1 MSDPP
6 EICAFEVSVCAHGH
20 IHVWMRDEADCI
32 VGIAGLGAV
41 DADTLAAAQGGRRQ
55 STPKGRC
62 VSDNGG
68 HGVSIEKTT

>member
-41 DADTLAAAQGGRRQ
+41 DADTLAAALKEAAGKARQ
-55 STPKGRC
+55 KGAAFP
-62 VSDNGG
+62 
-68 HGVSIEKTT
+68 TTEGTA